1 MKKYLAIDIGASSG
15 RHIVG
20 YMEDGN
26 IKLEE
31 VYRFSNGMKQKD
43 GHLIWDEKEIF
54 RHILAG
60 LRKAKELGHVP
71 VSIGIDT
78 WAVDYALLDE
88 DDKLINDIYG
98 YRDNRTEGADEEVYK
113 IIPEEELYARTGIQ
127 KQIFNTIY
135 QLKSEKN
142 LDKAS
147 SMLMIPDYF
156 NFLLTGKKAQEYT
169 NASTTQLVSPITKN
183 WDFELINKLGL
194 REEIFNK
201 IYLPGTILGNLKEEI
216 QKEVGY
222 DAEVIMVASHD
233 TASAV
238 LSVPSNEDSIYIS
251 SGTWSLM
258 GTELM
263 EANCS
268 KRSKEL
274 NFTNEGGVDYRF
286 RYLKNIMGMWMINET
301 RNEIGKEYSFSE
313 ICDKARDADID
324 SIVDASDVRFL
335 APVSMFDEV
344 KKACAETNQKVPTN
358 LAEAAK
364 VIYMSLAECYKKTAL
379 EIEEMTGKSYPCIH
393 IVGGGCKAT
402 YLNEL
407 TAKATGK
414 TVYAGPD
421 EATSIGNIVC
431 QMMANKEI
439 DNLLQAR
446 NLIFKS
452 FGVKEIKGE

>member
-1 MKKYLAIDIGASSG
+1 MNKYLAIDIGASSG

-20 YMEDGN
+20 YIEDGK

-31 VYRFSNGMKQKD
+31 VYRFPNGLKQVD
-43 GHLIWDEKEIF
+43 GHLVWDEKELF
-54 RHILAG
+54 KHIIKG
-60 LRKAKELGHVP
+60 LKKAKEAGHIP
-71 VSIGIDT
+71 LSIGIDT

-88 DDKLINDIYG
+88 SNNTIGNIFG
-98 YRDNRTEGADEEVYK
+98 YRDSRTEGIDQEVYK
-113 IIPEEELYARTGIQ
+113 VIPEDELYARTGIQ

-135 QLKSEKN
+135 QLKSDERLN
-142 LDKAS
+142 KAS

-169 NASTTQLVSPITKN
+169 NASTTQLVSPITKD
-183 WDFELINKLGL
+183 WDYELINKLGL
-194 REEIFNK
+194 KKEIFNM
-201 IYLPGTILGNLKEEI
+201 IYLPKTSLGYLKEEI

-222 DAEVIMVASHD
+222 NAEVIMVASHD

-238 LSVPSNEDSIYIS
+238 LSVPSNEDAIYIS

-258 GTELM
+258 GTELF

-268 KRSKEL
+268 ELSKAL

-286 RYLKNIMGMWMINET
+286 RYLKNIMGMWMINQVK
-301 RNEIGKEYSFSE
+301 NEIGKDYSFSE
-313 ICDKARDADID
+313 ICDMAKEADIN
-324 SIVDASDVRFL
+324 SIVNASDDRFL
-335 APVSMFDEV
+335 APSSMFEEV
-344 KKACAETNQKVPTN
+344 KKACAETNQQVPTN
-358 LAEAAK
+358 LAETAK
-364 VIYMSLAECYKKTAL
+364 VIYMSLAECYRKTAV
-379 EIEEMTGKSYPCIH
+379 EIELMTGKDYSCIH
-393 IVGGGCKAT
+393 IVGGGSKAD

-431 QMMANKEI
+431 QMMSNKEI
-439 DNLLQAR
+439 DNLKQAR
-446 NLIFKS
+446 DLIFKS

>member
-1 MKKYLAIDIGASSG
+1 MNKYLAIDIGASSG

-20 YMEDGN
+20 YIEDEK

-31 VYRFSNGMKQKD
+31 VYRFPNGLKQVD
-43 GHLIWDEKEIF
+43 GHLVWDEKELF
-54 RHILAG
+54 KHIIKG
-60 LRKAKELGHVP
+60 LKEAKEAGHIP
-71 VSIGIDT
+71 LSIGIDT

-88 DDKLINDIYG
+88 SDNTIGNIFG
-98 YRDNRTEGADEEVYK
+98 YRDSRTEGIDQEVYK
-113 IIPEEELYARTGIQ
+113 VIPEDELYARTGIQ

-135 QLKSEKN
+135 QLKSDERLN
-142 LDKAS
+142 KAT
-147 SMLMIPDYF
+147 SMLMVPDYF
-156 NFLLTGKKAQEYT
+156 HFLLTGKKAQEYT
-169 NASTTQLVSPITKN
+169 NASTTQLVSPITKD
-183 WDFELINKLGL
+183 WDYELINKLGL
-194 REEIFNK
+194 KKEIFNK
-201 IYLPGTILGNLKEEI
+201 IYLPKTSLGYLKEEI

-222 DAEVIMVASHD
+222 NAEVIMVASHD

-238 LSVPSNEDSIYIS
+238 LSVPSNEDAIYIS

-258 GTELM
+258 GTELF

-268 KRSKEL
+268 ELSKAL

-286 RYLKNIMGMWMINET
+286 RYLKNIMGMWMINELK
-301 RNEIGKEYSFSE
+301 NEIGQEYSFSE
-313 ICDKARDADID
+313 ICDKAKNADIN
-324 SIVDASDVRFL
+324 SIVNASDDRFL
-335 APVSMFDEV
+335 APSSMFEEV
-344 KKACAETNQKVPTN
+344 KKACAETNQQVPTN
-358 LAEAAK
+358 LAETAK
-364 VIYMSLAECYKKTAL
+364 VIYMSLAECYRKTAV
-379 EIEEMTGKSYPCIH
+379 EIELMTGKDYSCIH
-393 IVGGGCKAT
+393 IVGGGSKAD

-439 DNLLQAR
+439 NNLKQAR
-446 NLIFKS
+446 DLIFKS